1 MNVMLG
7 IPKVFSAVVVGT
19 RNRLL
24 LQIQTEIFASQ
35 TGKCLEEGSGGERKV
50 PWRVN
55 FAFGKFETRGH
66 FPPVSPLCS
75 VVFPSPLSPSLMASF
90 SENNKSS
97 FRFLGLQLLNFE
109 RKKSISM
116 GGRGMKK
123 GKTKG
128 QGHI

>member
-35 TGKCLEEGSGGERKV
+35 TGKCMEEGSGGRRKV

-66 FPPVSPLCS
+66 FPPVSPL
-75 VVFPSPLSPSLMASF
+75 
-90 SENNKSS
+90 
-97 FRFLGLQLLNFE
+97 R
-109 RKKSISM
+109 SISLSSVSIPN
-116 GGRGMKK
+116 GLLF
-123 GKTKG
+123 GKQQKFLPLPRVTIVKL
-128 QGHI
+128 